1 MFNRFTI
8 EDGYF
13 KDEAKGVKAGNDNTV
28 LAWLNELENKSSSL
42 EREMEDWKNQSIE
55 ATTENEI
62 LQNELNIAREQGY
75 RPSDAYLRFIGDRQ
89 ANYDYWIKKQIER
102 SRDLK

>member
-1 MFNRFTI
+1 MRNRFTI
-8 EDGYF
+8 ENGYL
-13 KDEAKGVKAGNDNTV
+13 KDEARGVKAGNNITV
-28 LAWLNELENKSSSL
+28 LAWMNEFNEELETCRK
-42 EREMEDWKNQSIE
+42 ECEDWKIQAEN
-55 ATTENEI
+55 ATNENEI

-89 ANYDYWIKKQIER
+89 TNYDYWIKKQIER